1 MSVINLVVVME
12 RPMTVRTITPYLLT
26 ILNDD
31 LLFLEPSIKWL
42 GHGFLLPNEMYNTI
56 FQLPYLDRSI
66 WQRNVVHSAKDLYQ
80 IARGLFP
87 FCFFKQIARYS

>member
-1 MSVINLVVVME
+1 ME

-42 GHGFLLPNEMYNTI
+42 GHGFLPPE
-56 FQLPYLDRSI
+56 
-66 WQRNVVHSAKDLYQ
+66 RNV
-80 IARGLFP
+80 
-87 FCFFKQIARYS
+87 